1 MKINS
6 ILGFVLAIG
15 SLQNAFSQL
24 VIPHPIPCL
33 KINPTTIDTLG
44 SGVSAADC
52 IEVDGETVNFKT
64 DQHYSIRAGEY
75 IQFDPNTVITSDGSH
90 QFHAYI
96 QREDMDMAWY
106 YPNATPG
113 TVGQYEKLEIGVQFK
128 DSIQTKIENF
138 VKNQAGAK
146 LNPFN
151 PEDVDLYAEFW
162 VYKELPLGGGMA
174 WFGPKRVNGFYY
186 EEFARNADTI
196 HWDTLATDHDFR
208 IRFAPPATGLY
219 RCKVSA
225 NVYGHGIQTVSEF
238 TFESVPSDN
247 KGFMQVGENKRYF
260 EFGEEPFFPIGHNIF
275 SPEDSIHIEDYKP
288 TPVEPYCYLSYY
300 RRLKKFKESGGN
312 YFRYIVSPWNTEMEF
327 EQLGNYSNRLGGAWE
342 FDRILDST
350 KALGLKMHYNMQ
362 IHYAFEAPNNY
373 HKFHWDWSAAGDTL
387 NTPITPF
394 GEVGCF
400 RSTQQG
406 YCYRTELGIEHPK
419 DFFTDT
425 TAMRHYKN
433 RIRYMEARW
442 GYSTE
447 IAVTEILSEASH
459 CGTNIEFATIDG
471 NCQIVEGSLSRPYTY
486 DATFPHNLFKWHEV
500 MANYMNDS
508 LQTNHLIAVNFPGK
522 PDIEGGDFS
531 YFLDAVDVMTW
542 NTYQLSIKNIET
554 TYDDVIKYQTIDG
567 GYNIDKPILCSEY
580 GTGTDTYLCD
590 QNAGFI
596 HRICTGPFTG
606 LAGVPMTW
614 DDQNDVLDF
623 WHYYQN
629 INDLMTGIQLDNE
642 NWFAGEPMVQNDKS
656 VEMFYLRKGE
666 LGENTKIVGVVS
678 NRTYNYW
685 TQGIGSPCD
694 SSVYDPEFASEDI
707 YAEPLNLESSD
718 LSQNIKFKEMGV
730 FKGYKIE
737 WYNALTGAFIDTTEK
752 ISDSFGHL
760 KLEFPG
766 TLTGDATSPIIF
778 FKLYRIDATFLAPI
792 ISDENQVGL
801 PADFVKDES
810 IPPVEQTDWNLS
822 TKDDLKVLIA
832 PNPTDGI
839 FNIIMTGCG
848 GELYTWHLLDGNG
861 RVLSK
866 GNATSPNFMLDLS
879 VYASGVYYLKV
890 YTLTDQVQ
898 SKIVKL

>member
-1 MKINS
+1 MKINK
-6 ILGFVLAIG
+6 IFGFVLALG
-15 SLQNAFSQL
+15 FMQNTIAQL
-24 VIPHPIPCL
+24 VIPHPIPCI
-33 KINPTTIDTLG
+33 KINPGTIDTLP
-44 SGVSAADC
+44 SGVSAVDC

-113 TVGQYEKLEIGVQFK
+113 TVGQYEKLEIGVQFS
-128 DSIQTKIENF
+128 DTIHQKIENF
-138 VKNQAGAK
+138 VTNQPGSK

-162 VYKELPLGGGMA
+162 VLKELPFGAGMA
-174 WFGPKRVNGFYY
+174 WFGPQKVNGFYY

-196 HWDTLATDHDFR
+196 HWDTLAIDHQFR

-225 NVYGHGIQTVSEF
+225 NVYGHGVQTVSEF

-275 SPEDSIHIEDYKP
+275 SPEDSLHIEDYKP

-327 EQLGNYSNRLGGAWE
+327 EHLGNYSNRLAGAWE

-373 HKFHWDWSAAGDTL
+373 LKFHWDWSAAGDTL

-394 GEVGCF
+394 GEIGCF
-400 RSTQQG
+400 RSTQGG
-406 YCYRTELGIEHPK
+406 YCYRTELDIEHPK

-425 TAMRHYKN
+425 TAMQHYKN

-459 CGTNIEFATIDG
+459 CGTYTQFDMIDSECTAVG
-471 NCQIVEGSLSRPYTY
+471 GSRPYDT
-486 DATFPHNLFKWHEV
+486 DSTTFPHNLFKWHET

-508 LQTNHLIAVNFPGK
+508 LQSNHLIAVNFPGK
-522 PDIEGGDFS
+522 PDIANGDFS
-531 YFLDAVDVMTW
+531 YFLDAVDIMTW

-554 TYDDVIKYQTIDG
+554 TYDDVIKYQTIDD
-567 GYNIDKPILCSEY
+567 GYNIHKPILCSEY
-580 GTGTDTYLCD
+580 GTGTDTYKCD

-606 LAGVPMTW
+606 LAGMPMTW
-614 DDQNDVLDF
+614 DDQNDVLDL

-629 INDLMTGIQLDNE
+629 VNDLMSGIQLDNE
-642 NWFAGEPMVQNDKS
+642 NWFAGEPQVQNDKS

-666 LGENTKIVGVVS
+666 LGENTKIVGVVA

-694 SSVYDPEFASEDI
+694 SAAYNPEGIDNDI
-707 YAEPLNLESSD
+707 ELNFVESD
-718 LSQNIKFKEMGV
+718 LHQNIKFKDMGV
-730 FKGYKIE
+730 YNGYQIE
-737 WYNALTGAFIDTTEK
+737 WINALTGEAIDTTEK

-766 TLTGDATSPIIF
+766 ALTGNASSPILF
-778 FKLYRIDATFLAPI
+778 FKLYRTDATFLAPI
-792 ISDENQVGL
+792 IPDENQAGL
-801 PADFVKDES
+801 PVDFVKDES
-810 IPPVEQTDWNLS
+810 LSFIEQTDWNLS
-822 TKDDLKVLIA
+822 IKDDLKVTIA

-839 FNIIMTGCG
+839 INVIIKSSNDESCNW
-848 GELYTWHLLDGNG
+848 ELLDANG
-861 RVLSK
+861 RILTI
-866 GNATSPNFMLDLS
+866 GNTTSPNFNLDIS
-879 VYASGVYYLKV
+879 VYAKGVYYLKV
-890 YTLTDQVQ
+890 YSLTNQVQ
-898 SKIVKL
+898 TKIVKL